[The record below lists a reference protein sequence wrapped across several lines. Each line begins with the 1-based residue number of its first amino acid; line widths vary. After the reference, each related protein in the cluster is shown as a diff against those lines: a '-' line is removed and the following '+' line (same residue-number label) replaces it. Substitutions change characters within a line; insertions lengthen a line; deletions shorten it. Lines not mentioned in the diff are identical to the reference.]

1 MQFLA
6 FLCTQN
12 EELELNVV
20 SEDVRI
26 DRAKIYR
33 QCVPIMLS
41 SKNSNTV
48 SDVSAAVLLPS
59 TSSSLECSN
68 MKQPI

>member
-1 MQFLA
+1 MWL
-6 FLCTQN
+6 
-12 EELELNVV
+12 

-26 DRAKIYR
+26 GRAKIYR

-48 SDVSAAVLLPS
+48 SDVSAAALLPS
-59 TSSSLECSN
+59 TSSSLECSI

>member
-1 MQFLA
+1 MQFLV

-12 EELELNVV
+12 EALELHVV

-26 DRAKIYR
+26 GRAKIYR
-33 QCVPIMLS
+33 QCVPIMLN

-48 SDVSAAVLLPS
+48 SDALFPS

-68 MKQPI
+68 VKQPI